1 MEEFLFELSVA
12 LVGTVTA
19 VTIGIIALIR
29 SGVKKALNNKKFT
42 GFIKEQ
48 DLLAILFET
57 AIQEVGRKHPHLSPS
72 NYEAMLKVFLHK
84 EVHKYFGYSLND
96 RQLEQLFK
104 AARDSL
110 GERLKG

>member
-1 MEEFLFELSVA
+1 MEDILFEASVA
-12 LVGTVTA
+12 LVG
-19 VTIGIIALIR
+19 ALFAIVAL
-29 SGVKKALNNKKFT
+29 GVKKIMNNKKFT

-57 AIQEVGRKHPHLSPS
+57 AIQEVGRKHPHLSPA

-110 GERLKG
+110 GEQLKG

>member
-1 MEEFLFELSVA
+1 MEDILFEASVA
-12 LVGTVTA
+12 LVG
-19 VTIGIIALIR
+19 ALFAIVAL
-29 SGVKKALNNKKFT
+29 GVKKAMNNKKFT

-57 AIQEVGRKHPHLSPS
+57 AIQEVGRKHPHLSPA

-110 GERLKG
+110 GEQLKG

>member
-19 VTIGIIALIR
+19 IIAL
-29 SGVKKALNNKKFT
+29 GVKKIMSNKKFT
-42 GFIKEQ
+42 SFIKEQ

-84 EVHKYFGYSLND
+84 EVYKYFGYSLND

-104 AARDSL
+104 AAREAL
-110 GERLKG
+110 GQQLKG

>member
-1 MEEFLFELSVA
+1 MEDILFELSIA
-12 LVGTVTA
+12 LVGAVTA
-19 VTIGIIALIR
+19 ILVL
-29 SGVKKALNNKKFT
+29 GVKKIMNNKKFS

-57 AIQEVGRKHPHLSPS
+57 AIQEVGRKHPHLSPA
-72 NYEAMLKVFLHK
+72 NYESMLKVFLHK

-104 AARDSL
+104 AARESL
-110 GERLKG
+110 AKQLKG